1 MTLRVLHSEG
11 MVTVTPHSACINEF
25 GGFLLPIGAEG
36 RETSGKQRWQVFSY
50 SLDKNTLPDS
60 TGGCSKEDEPMFLN
74 TSYRSDEMLLRRLRE
89 AAGQGVSAAD
99 LHAQRVSFIV
109 SSVSDERTK
118 VTPQMVEA
126 ELKKMQGEAA

>member
-1 MTLRVLHSEG
+1 
-11 MVTVTPHSACINEF
+11 
-25 GGFLLPIGAEG
+25 
-36 RETSGKQRWQVFSY
+36 
-50 SLDKNTLPDS
+50 
-60 TGGCSKEDEPMFLN
+60 MFLN